1 MELTNHP
8 LWMTCPSGVALAS
21 ITVQWLTLT
30 TWVIVAAIA
39 LPLSRGAA
47 YGRASLGV
55 QAVAAFGGLAITIAI
70 CGGSSVH
77 LGWWAVGCGVVGV
90 LAISIAAA
98 SLIAE
103 REWAPTADELID
115 PAEGHEASLAGVELP
130 LLVTTTILTALV
142 ALNVGLAG

>member
-1 MELTNHP
+1 
-8 LWMTCPSGVALAS
+8 MTSSGCSLLAS
-21 ITVQWLTLT
+21 ITVQWLTLV

-47 YGRASLGV
+47 YGRSSLGIH
-55 QAVAAFGGLAITIAI
+55 AVAAFGGLAITIAI
-70 CGGSSVH
+70 CGGSSIH
-77 LGWWAVGCGVVGV
+77 LGWWAVGCGVVAV

-103 REWAPTADELID
+103 REWAPMADQRID
-115 PAEGHEASLAGVELP
+115 PAEGQEASLAGVQIP